1 MASDKYFVFRSGEVN
16 EFSEVFSNT
25 GDNLSVLS
33 ISADHVAYITAKKGS
48 VVLVFNNAG
57 LYETFQGETREA
69 LPKTRMEVACTEG
82 EEYQLVKKI
91 TAFITTPATNRR
103 VMEFDAVSASSSF
116 SEAAPTVV
124 KPLLPKQPVVM
135 STQGISNDPA
145 STDLTQT
152 TTTTLDKVTFT
163 APTLMPIVDYNPDAL
178 SGYTAGDEIGQP
190 NHWNNQGTGGSTYNI
205 TTNTDAPLLVD
216 GGSSTGV
223 RDRSVSVDADP
234 ENLILNNT
242 LNVEDDYTM
251 YFVTAA
257 TAYFSFGHSIVNNGG
272 AYMNIG
278 FAKGSGY
285 ENTNSEF
292 WVQHNVQGATQPVK
306 MQLNN
311 TDGNTVSYSYPDPLL
326 EADTSVWKANEKK
339 PQTCYV
345 FVLRRDP
352 KLNLYLHN
360 HLGQIVGYAPAS
372 NSGTVGRT
380 DGDLNIS
387 QVGTGFRGK
396 LVRLG
401 VIESDIGAA
410 EAARIA
416 KDLHERYAWR
426 Y

>member
-57 LYETFQGETREA
+57 LYETFQGEAREA

-103 VMEFDAVSASSSF
+103 VMEFDAVSQTSSF
-116 SEAAPTVV
+116 NEAAPTVV

-135 STQGISNDPA
+135 STQVISNDPA

-152 TTTTLDKVTFT
+152 TTTTLDGVTFT
-163 APTLMPIVDYNPDAL
+163 APSLMPIVDYNSVQLA
-178 SGYTAGDEIGQP
+178 SYSAGSEVGQT
-190 NHWNNQGTGGSTYNI
+190 NHWHNAGTGGSTYDMDSNTGAPSIIDPSASSGLREKAANI
-205 TTNTDAPLLVD
+205 A
-216 GGSSTGV
+216 
-223 RDRSVSVDADP
+223 AA
-234 ENLILNNT
+234 ENLIMANT
-242 LNVEDDYTM
+242 LTVEDDYTL
-251 YFVTAA
+251 YFVNGT
-257 TAYFSFGHSIVNNGG
+257 TAYFTFGSKMFDNGG

-278 FAKGSGY
+278 FAKDSGY

-292 WVQHNVQGATQPVK
+292 WIQHNLQGASLPVK

-311 TDGNTVSYSYPDPLL
+311 TNAGTTSYTYPDPFL
-326 EADTSVWKANEKK
+326 EEGSTVWKASIKK

-345 FVLRRDP
+345 FILRRD
-352 KLNLYLHN
+352 KDTNLYLHN
-360 HLGQIVGYAPAS
+360 HLGEIVGYAPA
-372 NSGTVGRT
+372 NKTGTTGRT
-380 DGDLNIS
+380 DGDLVIKNI
-387 QVGTGFRGK
+387 GTGFRGY
-396 LVRLG
+396 LARWG
-401 VIESDIGAA
+401 CITSDIGAA

-416 KDLHERYAWR
+416 KDLHNRYAWR